1 MTTTFEAAITIV
13 EQLSP
18 SEQARLVVLL
28 TERLQRAVQTGPVP
42 DADDEPAFWMMPA
55 DDVSE
60 VTPQVA
66 HLLGPKSAASAQ
78 AETQTMLA
86 GWFGAQLREE
96 DALELA
102 MSESLGE
109 WDLEE

>member
-1 MTTTFEAAITIV
+1 MTTTYEAAVTIV

-18 SEQARLVVLL
+18 AEQARLVVLL
-28 TERLQRAVQTGPVP
+28 TERLQQAVETAPAP
-42 DADDEPAFWMMPA
+42 DADEPAFWRLSA
-55 DDVSE
+55 DDLSE
-60 VTPQVA
+60 VAPKVA
-66 HLLGPKSAASAQ
+66 HLAGPTSAASAQ
-78 AETQTMLA
+78 AETQAMVV
-86 GWFGAQLREE
+86 GWFGARLRED

>member
-1 MTTTFEAAITIV
+1 MTTTYEAAVTIV

-18 SEQARLVVLL
+18 AEQARLVVLL
-28 TERLQRAVQTGPVP
+28 TERLQQSTETVPAP
-42 DADDEPAFWMMPA
+42 DADEPAFWRLPA
-55 DDVSE
+55 DDSSE
-60 VTPQVA
+60 VAPRVA
-66 HLLGPKSAASAQ
+66 HIAGPTSAASAQ
-78 AETQTMLA
+78 AETQVMVA
-86 GWFGAQLREE
+86 GWFGARLRED

>member
-1 MTTTFEAAITIV
+1 MTTTFEAAVTIV

-18 SEQARLVVLL
+18 AEQARLVVLL
-28 TERLQRAVQTGPVP
+28 TERLQQAVQTASVP
-42 DADDEPAFWMMPA
+42 DTGDEPAFWAVPV

-60 VTPQVA
+60 VAPEVA
-66 HLLGPKSAASAQ
+66 HLAVPKSAALAQ
-78 AETQTMLA
+78 AETQAMLI
-86 GWFGAQLREE
+86 GWFGAPLRED

-109 WDLEE
+109 WNLDE

>member
-1 MTTTFEAAITIV
+1 MTTTFEAAVTIV

-18 SEQARLVVLL
+18 DEQARLVVLL
-28 TERLQRAVQTGPVP
+28 TERLQQAAQTAPAP
-42 DADDEPAFWMMPA
+42 NADEPAFWRLPA
-55 DDVSE
+55 DDASAVA
-60 VTPQVA
+60 PRVA
-66 HLLGPKSAASAQ
+66 HMAGPTSAASAQ
-78 AETQTMLA
+78 AETQAMVA
-86 GWFGAQLREE
+86 GWFGARLRED